1 MTHNHRGNKAIS
13 MLSGNIYWFLKHCY
27 PFRTREYTKSAGIA
41 YFYALSLEY
50 LYPVFLPPHP
60 LIFATKHTM
69 FMKYW
74 IIVLLPIN
82 KS

>member
-50 LYPVFLPPHP
+50 LYPVVLPPSIN
-60 LIFATKHTM
+60 LCYKAYYVYEVLDNSTSTKD
-69 FMKYW
+69 
-74 IIVLLPIN
+74 LP
-82 KS
+82 